1 MKENASGAYY
11 KGKIETIEY
20 MEYVAQCQADNG
32 LPIYKVVDISLALKY
47 LSSRLGAKDN
57 VDTELEKAEQYIHH
71 ARTGKW
77 LPSEKI
83 KDYLEQTK

>member
-1 MKENASGAYY
+1 MKENASGTYY

-20 MEYVAQCQADNG
+20 MEYVAKCQADNG
-32 LPIYKVVDISLALKY
+32 LPISKVVDISLALKY

-71 ARTGKW
+71 ARTGQW
-77 LPSEKI
+77 LPNEKI
-83 KDYLEQTK
+83 KD